1 MQAIYAQAALAT
13 FNICLQMF
21 KYIVYLKLHLLLVT
35 LKLSLPLLIHI
46 GAST

>member
-21 KYIVYLKLHLLLVT
+21 KYIVYFT
-35 LKLSLPLLIHI
+35 LNKSSIN
-46 GAST
+46 